1 MSDFRSNSQHPTTQ
15 DAFRNLS
22 SQAISQTNKIRTLCV
37 YDTGIIF
44 FKKRF
49 MLFFKYVGGVHRCV
63 QVLSE
68 VRAARSSGAGVTG
81 SCLLHDMTAG
91 VRE

>member
-1 MSDFRSNSQHPTTQ
+1 MT
-15 DAFRNLS
+15 LE
-22 SQAISQTNKIRTLCV
+22 AILNIQPPRMLLEILALRLYLRQIKSEHCV
-37 YDTGIIF
+37 YMTQASYF
-44 FKKRF
+44 LKKDLCYF
-49 MLFFKYVGGVHRCV
+49 SSMWGGVHRCV